1 MEIGLD
7 MDEVSAFLMRLGVQ
21 EVLGY
26 LCIFANG
33 LSKLPQI
40 RRVHETQSVAGLSLT
55 SILLELYCH
64 GMLTGFHL
72 AEGYPY
78 TQFLEYPLLV
88 HLHRIHGRWCRSKVP
103 HVTGNEREHPV
114 GSE

>member
-1 MEIGLD
+1 ME
-7 MDEVSAFLMRLGVQ
+7 EVTAFVMGLGVQ

-40 RRVHETQSVAGLSLT
+40 RRVHETQSIAGLSMT

-88 HLHRIHGRWCRSKVP
+88 LQVKYSISNLPHLNFLCRISCCSCYWV
-103 HVTGNEREHPV
+103 
-114 GSE
+114 